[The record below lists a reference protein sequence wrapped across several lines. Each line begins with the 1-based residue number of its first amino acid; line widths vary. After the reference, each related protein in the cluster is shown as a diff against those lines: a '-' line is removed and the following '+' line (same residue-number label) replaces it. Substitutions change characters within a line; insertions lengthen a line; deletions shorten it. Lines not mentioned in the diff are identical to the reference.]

1 MDVILETIMF
11 VCFCLAMCILIY
23 RFAKDK
29 ATYLKAERAIAWT
42 MGVGFALGVVKELFF
57 PPVRWML
64 ALYVLGAILAYSA
77 VLFSY
82 SELCKPETENTQ
94 KETPLDQEEA

>member
-1 MDVILETIMF
+1 MDIIFEAVML

-23 RFAKDK
+23 RFTKNK
-29 ATYLKAERAIAWT
+29 ATHLKAERAIAWT
-42 MGVGFALGVVKELFF
+42 MGVGFALGVVKELIF
-57 PPVRWML
+57 PPVGWMFV
-64 ALYVLGAILAYSA
+64 LYALGAILAYSA

-82 SELCKPETENTQ
+82 HEHCKQETENNK